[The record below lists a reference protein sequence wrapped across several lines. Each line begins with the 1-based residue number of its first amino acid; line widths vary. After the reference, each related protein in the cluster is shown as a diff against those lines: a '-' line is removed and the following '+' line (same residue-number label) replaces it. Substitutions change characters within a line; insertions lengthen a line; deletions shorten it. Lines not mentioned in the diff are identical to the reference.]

1 MMLLDQMDDASLVK
15 MARGEVPTHM
25 RAALL
30 QAMYGRVKKYAEGGR
45 VSAPDFSWITPQVA
59 AQLLNRPPGTELPPG
74 ITDEILKERVASA
87 RSSPLREAKPVEVG
101 RDGYLTPTQRLQM
114 QRGEEPAPS
123 LRDRITVDA
132 IPGKAA
138 PSVNMPIARAAQAEP
153 TTTPSPLAAAA
164 SQSSPP
170 PAKPAPARPYTPTPA
185 PRSPLAQ
192 AARRAPAPQPQST
205 EPDVQVPPM
214 RPQPED
220 ATPRAQESTAP
231 TTATADVQKPG
242 AKEPPT
248 WASPLAAAGLAL
260 MASPHRNIGRAIG
273 EAGLT
278 GLRQM
283 QVEEEQRRRAA
294 ELARREA
301 RDSRQ
306 LDQADRQL
314 GQQAELTREQ
324 IAARKDMAEE
334 NRRVREA
341 DIAARAADRADARSY
356 QGQRLALDQAE
367 AGLRK
372 RLIEAQIAAAG
383 QKADPTKL
391 IYDTAAD
398 LMGKNPMLSQQEA
411 SRIAVE
417 LYGSIM
423 NRGQMQAAPAGP
435 LGAIPQGGRM
445 PNPAGLLP

>member
-1 MMLLDQMDDASLVK
+1 
-15 MARGEVPTHM
+15 
-25 RAALL
+25 
-30 QAMYGRVKKYAEGGR
+30 
-45 VSAPDFSWITPQVA
+45 
-59 AQLLNRPPGTELPPG
+59 
-74 ITDEILKERVASA
+74 
-87 RSSPLREAKPVEVG
+87 
-101 RDGYLTPTQRLQM
+101 
-114 QRGEEPAPS
+114 
-123 LRDRITVDA
+123 
-132 IPGKAA
+132 
-138 PSVNMPIARAAQAEP
+138 
-153 TTTPSPLAAAA
+153 
-164 SQSSPP
+164 
-170 PAKPAPARPYTPTPA
+170 
-185 PRSPLAQ
+185 
-192 AARRAPAPQPQST
+192 
-205 EPDVQVPPM
+205 
-214 RPQPED
+214 
-220 ATPRAQESTAP
+220 
-231 TTATADVQKPG
+231 
-242 AKEPPT
+242 
-248 WASPLAAAGLAL
+248 

-306 LDQADRQL
+306 LDQVDRQL